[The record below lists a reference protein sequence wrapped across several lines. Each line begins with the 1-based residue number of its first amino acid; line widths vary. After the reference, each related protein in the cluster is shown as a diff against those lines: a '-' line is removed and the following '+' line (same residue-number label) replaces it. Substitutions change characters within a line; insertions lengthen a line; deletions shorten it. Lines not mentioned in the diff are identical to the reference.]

1 MYSYHNIIV
10 ALDLFFDHKP
20 ILDRALDIAQSSS
33 QISLIYVTS
42 PQIYL
47 ESYGLGI
54 GTDFV
59 NDNQETAKA
68 TLLELAKTHCIPDKQ
83 VYAPIG
89 SAVDE
94 IHLLSESVKADLIVM
109 GTHGQS
115 GLKLLLGSTANG
127 VLHGVK
133 CDVLAIK
140 I

>member
-1 MYSYHNIIV
+1 MDGYQNILV
-10 ALDLFFDHKP
+10 ALDLFTEHKSV
-20 ILDRALDIAQSSS
+20 LDRALSIAQRPG
-33 QISLIYVTS
+33 QISLVYVTF
-42 PQIYL
+42 PQVYFD
-47 ESYGLGI
+47 SYGVGV

-59 NDNQETAKA
+59 NENHKSSKA
-68 TLLELAKTHCIPDKQ
+68 TLLELAKIHHIPDAQ
-83 VYAPIG
+83 IYVPIG

-94 IHLLSESVKADLIVM
+94 IHVLSESIKADLIVM

-133 CDVLAIK
+133 CDVLAIR